1 MELENTNQNCL
12 ETIEKN
18 ENLTAKQNNFIQT
31 TIGKITNTALD
42 VGLKIILPEY
52 LEEEIIEIKDT
63 LLNNGLKDG
72 IKKAI
77 DSVINLGKNV
87 TNLITGN
94 FEDTHQIDSVLKK
107 GGLLDKISM
116 VFKDVIK
123 LTENKGVI
131 NKKTSKKID
140 KGKDIIIDTIS
151 SNIDKEFS
159 EQIKSEKKIKKY
171 IDNWQNY
178 YNEENFKGMER
189 EFNKIEKEIK
199 NIMPFNKTINDIE
212 KIKNINNLIRSKNGE
227 FNLSETE
234 KELIKKLNSIE

>member
-18 ENLTAKQNNFIQT
+18 ENLIAKQNNFIQT
-31 TIGKITNTALD
+31 SIGKITNTALD

-77 DSVINLGKNV
+77 DSVIDLGKNV

-123 LTENKGVI
+123 LTENKGLI
-131 NKKTSKKID
+131 NKKTSKKLD
-140 KGKDIIIDTIS
+140 KGKDIIIETIS

-178 YNEENFKGMER
+178 YNEENFKGMEK

-199 NIMPFNKTINDIE
+199 KVMPFNKTINDIE
-212 KIKNINNLIRSKNGE
+212 KIKNIHNLIESKNGK